1 METERSLKYLKQ
13 TKEQSLVCFVGH
25 IQADE
30 VVKKHL
36 QNSDRCDYTSALVEN
51 QCNGGKAIRPLIK
64 IKH

>member
-13 TKEQSLVCFVGH
+13 TKEQSVCSVGH

-30 VVKKHL
+30 VFKKHL
-36 QNSDRCDYTSALVEN
+36 QNSDRCDYTSAFVEN